1 MKGGAK
7 LELAPLKYKDYTWPV
22 NPETYTLRFE
32 KNTAIHRYPYTNIS
46 EIDDLGVKPREISGE
61 GEFIGEGAYEEF
73 KKLANV
79 FYKKGPG
86 PLTHPI
92 WQISNAVFNRLELAQ
107 EPIPDYVKYYFGFI
121 EDTRRDAK
129 VQEKKQTA
137 STNNGNNK
145 PQSQQ
150 NAKPKTYSVK
160 KGDTMWAIAKRNG
173 MSLDQLVKK
182 NPQIKNPNLIYPGNK
197 INL

>member
-7 LELAPLKYKDYTWPV
+7 LKLAPLKYKTYTWPV
-22 NPETYTLRFE
+22 NPETYSLKFE
-32 KNTAIHRYPYTNIS
+32 KNTAIHSYPYTNLN
-46 EIDDLGVKPREISGE
+46 EIEDLGMKPREVSGE

-73 KKLANV
+73 KKLASI
-79 FYKKGPG
+79 FYHRGPG
-86 PLTHPI
+86 PLIHPI

-107 EPIPDYVKYYFGFI
+107 EPTPDYVKYYFGFI
-121 EDTRRDAK
+121 EDTGHALK
-129 VQEKKQTA
+129 AQVKKKATSA
-137 STNNGNNK
+137 NNK
-145 PQSQQ
+145 SQSQSK
-150 NAKPKTYSVK
+150 AKPKVYSVK

-173 MSLDQLVKK
+173 MSLEQLVKK

>member
-7 LELAPLKYKDYTWPV
+7 LELAPLKYKDYTWPS
-22 NPETYTLRFE
+22 NPRTYSLKFE
-32 KNTAIHRYPYTNIS
+32 KNAVIHSYPYTNIH

-61 GEFIGEGAYEEF
+61 GEFVGEGAYEEF

-86 PLTHPI
+86 LLIHPI
-92 WQISNAVFNRLELAQ
+92 WQISNAVFNRLELEQ
-107 EPIPDYVKYYFGFI
+107 EPTPDYVKYYFSFI
-121 EDTRRDAK
+121 EDTGNALK
-129 VQEKKQTA
+129 AQVKKKATSA
-137 STNNGNNK
+137 NNK
-145 PQSQQ
+145 PQSQSK
-150 NAKPKTYSVK
+150 AKPKVYSVK
-160 KGDTMWAIAKRNG
+160 SGDTMCAIAKRNG
-173 MSLDQLVKK
+173 MSLEQLVKK